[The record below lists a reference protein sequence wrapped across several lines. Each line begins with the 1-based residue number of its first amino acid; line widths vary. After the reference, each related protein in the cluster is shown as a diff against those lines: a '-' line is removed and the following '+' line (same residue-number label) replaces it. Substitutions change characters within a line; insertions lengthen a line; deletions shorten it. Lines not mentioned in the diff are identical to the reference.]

1 MKRLHSSLSQ
11 GGVYLPAAAAAAPTR
26 DDREAE
32 NSRLN
37 ARADGMMEKSILRGE
52 AFQQGRAG
60 GMSFED
66 ARRHADFVVDGAPP
80 AKRRRGWAAEAAA
93 AAAVAVQEAEEE
105 EVTTATTSSGDS
117 SDEAQGECPTCLG
130 RHAVGALPAHA
141 EGCRAAREELLSMGF
156 EEAKVEEMMRHAA
169 GESSETGVAALLEL
183 LLG

>member
-1 MKRLHSSLSQ
+1 MKRLHSSLSR
-11 GGVYLPAAAAAAPTR
+11 GGVYPAAPAAAAAAPTR

-32 NSRLN
+32 NGRLN

-93 AAAVAVQEAEEE
+93 AAAVESQEAEEE
-105 EVTTATTSSGDS
+105 EATTATSGDG
-117 SDEAQGECPTCLG
+117 DEGQGECPTCLG
-130 RHAVGALPAHA
+130 RHPVEALPAHA

-156 EEAKVEEMMRHAA
+156 EDAKVEEMMRHAA
-169 GESSETGVAALLEL
+169 GESAETGVAALLDL